1 MAEERP
7 GTLGKRAVKNSRV
20 LVLAGIVVAVVV
32 FFALGGQRYLTFEHV
47 KSQQAAIDAWYAASQ
62 PVQWA

>member
-1 MAEERP
+1 M
-7 GTLGKRAVKNSRV
+7 KNSRV

-47 KSQQAAIDAWYAASQ
+47 KSQQAAPACDLVKRLQFFLITK
-62 PVQWA
+62 